1 MTREEIVEVM
11 ATALLNWT
19 EPNGL
24 PRLWGSEHSEHQA
37 RAALAALEARG
48 MMIRPREPDE
58 AMCLS
63 GEAAAQNV
71 ECAAGLYEC
80 AVIYRAMITSRPR

>member
-1 MTREEIVEVM
+1 MTREEIVEVL

-37 RAALAALEARG
+37 RTALAALEAMG
-48 MMIRPREPDE
+48 MVVVPVEPPSD
-58 AMCLS
+58 M
-63 GEAAAQNV
+63 V
-71 ECAAGLYEC
+71 DAGLEC
-80 AVIYRAMITSRPR
+80 DHWAPISIYRAMIAARPK